1 MKLFVDTANLD
12 EIIMSD
18 DMGITC
24 GVTTNPTLIAREGHN
39 PREMAKRIAAS
50 VNGPVSYEAI
60 SEDADGIITEGKEIS
75 AMAPNM
81 VVKVAMTSE
90 GLKAIKALSKLGIKT
105 NATLIFNENQALL
118 AARAGATYVS
128 IFIGRLIDKGIDAI
142 AVTRNVRMIL
152 DLNDLETEI
161 IAASIRNTEQVT
173 QCALAGAHIA
183 TVPFKVLME
192 MVRHP
197 LTDAGIE
204 RFMEDWKKVSGK

>member
-1 MKLFVDTANLD
+1 
-12 EIIMSD
+12 
-18 DMGITC
+18 
-24 GVTTNPTLIAREGHN
+24 
-39 PREMAKRIAAS
+39 MAKRIAAS

>member
-12 EIIMSD
+12 EIILTD
-18 DMGITC
+18 EMGITC

-39 PREMAKRIAAS
+39 PREMARKIAAA
-50 VNGPVSYEAI
+50 VDGPVSYEAI
-60 SEDADGIITEGKEIS
+60 SEDAEGIIREGKEIS
-75 AMAPNM
+75 ALAPNM
-81 VVKVAMTSE
+81 VVKVAMTAE
-90 GLKAIKALSKLGIKT
+90 GLKAIKVLSKLGIKT

-128 IFIGRLIDKGIDAI
+128 IFIGRLVDKGVDAI
-142 AVTRNVRMIL
+142 AVTRNIRMIL

-161 IAASIRNTEQVT
+161 IAASIRNTDQAT

-192 MVRHP
+192 MVHHP

-204 RFMEDWKKVSGK
+204 RFMEDWKKVAGK